1 MEGIPALVLW
11 DQLLEVLAPKA
22 CSKIKSR
29 LPEKVGGWKHP
40 RTALEMLED
49 IDHVPP
55 TYPMTSGA
63 MKLVLF
69 EDNESVIKMVIK
81 GRSPALGHVPRTHR
95 VDLDWL
101 FERCQYDLAI
111 KIRFVP
117 TKDQLADMLTK
128 GAFAAALWQQQ
139 LNLWF
144 ITTLP
149 QAQPEAA
156 NDSTTTKVKI
166 KRVSKKLLAAG
177 KLWQAY
183 VHGKL
188 IKATMVR
195 SRASN
200 LSIRIHPGI
209 HRHHVQ
215 YHFCTSAAYTIHILS
230 IAALWQNRFVLPR
243 TPLLCLPGR
252 RLQALCVGR
261 RFPRLRLVL
270 YCVAPTLT

>member
-1 MEGIPALVLW
+1 
-11 DQLLEVLAPKA
+11 
-22 CSKIKSR
+22 
-29 LPEKVGGWKHP
+29 
-40 RTALEMLED
+40 
-49 IDHVPP
+49 
-55 TYPMTSGA
+55 

-69 EDNESVIKMVIK
+69 EDNEPVIKMVIK

-101 FERCQYDLAI
+101 FERCQYDPAI

-156 NDSTTTKVKI
+156 NDSTTTKVNI
-166 KRVSKKLLAAG
+166 KSVSKKLLAAG
-177 KLWQAY
+177 KLWQAC

-188 IKATMVR
+188 IRATTVR
-195 SRASN
+195 SRANS

-209 HRHHVQ
+209 CRHHHR
-215 YHFCTSAAYTIHILS
+215 YH
-230 IAALWQNRFVLPR
+230 V
-243 TPLLCLPGR
+243 
-252 RLQALCVGR
+252 
-261 RFPRLRLVL
+261 
-270 YCVAPTLT
+270 